1 MVLMKKIKSLNRNL
15 NLSTKLYIA
24 FVLILIIPT
33 LTVGYLSFQS
43 AKHELSEKIMEST
56 KENVKLLNSS
66 IDNTISPKLHDADYL
81 AEIITNELYDKNEDS
96 PEALMTKLEQYKG
109 LHPETDAVY
118 LGTQDG
124 KMYTSPALDLPADYD
139 PRERT
144 WFKQAMDSQEDKAI
158 ITSPY
163 VDASSGEMVITIT
176 KKTKDGAGVIGIDLN
191 LSKLEETTKEVEIGE
206 KGYILLLDAEQT
218 YVVSPVNETGSK
230 VDEDFP
236 NLYEKNS
243 GEHPYMNK
251 GEKRTLSYLTNEQT
265 GWKIVGS
272 MLDTEI
278 DNAVKPILQ
287 QSLLVMALSIIIGG
301 AIIILII
308 RSLVKRL
315 RDIQNKAQKISN
327 GDLTEVIAI
336 ESNDEIGQLA
346 QSFTTMQASLK
357 TLLGTLQNHSFAV
370 AATAEELNASAGQ
383 TSEASEQV
391 ATAIQ
396 HVAVSA
402 EKQTEG
408 VEANILSL
416 NQIVSGTNN
425 VLLNANEVLERTQTT
440 IQKAEDGKSI
450 VQKTVNQMNEIHHS
464 VSDSNTVIISLNDR
478 TKEIGA
484 ILDVITDISN
494 QTNLLALNA
503 AIEAARAGESGK
515 GFSVVADEV
524 RKLAE
529 QSQNSASQITE
540 IIKAIQQDSI
550 ETVQTMSTVEK
561 NVMKGLEISDEA
573 INKFMEIYDNMN
585 LISPQMIQVSSTLND
600 ILSFAQETEKTA
612 EVISDLAK
620 NNAASSEEV
629 AASTE
634 EQLAAMEEISSSAN
648 TLASMTDELIQ
659 LIKKYKL

>member
-1 MVLMKKIKSLNRNL
+1 MKKIKSLNRNL

-66 IDNTISPKLHDADYL
+66 IDNTISPKLYDADYL
-81 AEIITNELYDKNEDS
+81 AEIITNELFDKNEDN

-163 VDASSGEMVITIT
+163 VDASSGEMVVTIT

-243 GEHPYMNK
+243 GEHPYINK
-251 GEKRTLSYLTNEQT
+251 GEKRTLYYLTNEQT

-346 QSFTTMQASLK
+346 RSFTTMQASLK

-416 NQIVSGTNN
+416 NQIVSGTNT

-484 ILDVITDISN
+484 IVDVITDISN

-585 LISPQMIQVSSTLND
+585 LISPQMIQVSSTLNN

-620 NNAASSEEV
+620 NNAASAEEV

>member
-66 IDNTISPKLHDADYL
+66 IDNTISPKLYDADYL
-81 AEIITNELYDKNEDS
+81 AEIITNELFDKNEDN

-163 VDASSGEMVITIT
+163 VDASSGEMVVTIT

-243 GEHPYMNK
+243 GEHPYINK
-251 GEKRTLSYLTNEQT
+251 GEKRTLYYLTNEQT

-346 QSFTTMQASLK
+346 RSFTTMQASLK

-416 NQIVSGTNN
+416 NQIVSGTNT

-484 ILDVITDISN
+484 IVDVITDISN

-585 LISPQMIQVSSTLND
+585 LISPQMIQVSSTLNN

-620 NNAASSEEV
+620 NNAASAEEV